1 MRDARRRYRF
11 GFILSTS
18 LGNITRYEIF
28 RKFAVRDPEVDC
40 VWAPVKHYIGPG
52 ERDPFAWLPGF
63 LRTRAIVVMQSMP
76 VLRHFRSFD
85 AVMIHMYEVD
95 MITAIRSYFTRRP
108 LRVVSTDDAPV
119 LDPATYPLH
128 PVDRKKPAWQRAI
141 RLKIDLWRARKADAL
156 IPFSNWAG
164 NILASGVGIPRER
177 ISPIHVGLD
186 LEEWQS
192 VERCESSGKARLLF
206 VGGDFDRKGGNHLLA
221 AFRQLESLAE
231 LHLVTEHVPEGL
243 PAGVH
248 VHTGIRPN
256 DERLRAL
263 YRAADI
269 FVLPTTS
276 DLVPWV
282 VLEAMASGC
291 PVVSTPVGGIVDLVV
306 EGETGLL
313 VPVGDIPRLTD
324 ALRTLIVDPQLRQ
337 RMGRNGRAR
346 VEARFSAEKNVP
358 RILQVMKRAVDMSRH
373 KSPAGGIRVTSR

>member
-1 MRDARRRYRF
+1 
-11 GFILSTS
+11 
-18 LGNITRYEIF
+18 
-28 RKFAVRDPEVDC
+28 
-40 VWAPVKHYIGPG
+40 
-52 ERDPFAWLPGF
+52 
-63 LRTRAIVVMQSMP
+63 
-76 VLRHFRSFD
+76 
-85 AVMIHMYEVD
+85 
-95 MITAIRSYFTRRP
+95 
-108 LRVVSTDDAPV
+108 
-119 LDPATYPLH
+119 
-128 PVDRKKPAWQRAI
+128 
-141 RLKIDLWRARKADAL
+141 LKIDLWRARKADAL

-186 LEEWQS
+186 LEEW
-192 VERCESSGKARLLF
+192 ESPKRSESRSDKARLLF

-221 AFRQLESLAE
+221 AFRQLDSLAE

-256 DERLRAL
+256 DARLRAL
-263 YRAADI
+263 YREADI

-291 PVVSTPVGGIVDLVV
+291 PVVSTPVGGIADLVV

-313 VPVGDIPRLTD
+313 VPVGDIPRLTE
-324 ALRTLIVDPQLRQ
+324 AIRTLIADPQLRQ
-337 RMGRNGRAR
+337 RMGRNGRGR

-373 KSPAGGIRVTSR
+373 KSPADGVHVASR